1 MNNLVKIVLNVIP
14 RNLLTRLSF
23 LLKPMIK
30 IYLFG
35 KKHVDPI
42 DNSSF
47 RKFLPYGYN
56 KIRVNALSP
65 STFSLERH
73 RLLWLYLK
81 RETDFF
87 SKKIKV
93 LHFAPEA
100 AFIEKFKKLKNI
112 SYDTI
117 DLNSP
122 LADIK
127 ADIRNLPIN
136 SDSYDFILCNHVLE
150 HVQDD
155 RKVMKEFYRVIKKGG
170 WGIFQVPID
179 TNRKETF
186 DDPSITDPKQR
197 EKHYWQDDH
206 VRLYGLDYGNI
217 LSEAGFEVI
226 EDDYINNLDSKLV
239 ERYALPKGEI
249 IYFCKKTA

>member
-23 LLKPMIK
+23 LLKPLIK

-81 RETDFF
+81 RETDRITKQQKTTIIWHA
-87 SKKIKV
+87 SKRNF
-93 LHFAPEA
+93 LD
-100 AFIEKFKKLKNI
+100 NI
-112 SYDTI
+112 
-117 DLNSP
+117 N
-122 LADIK
+122 A
-127 ADIRNLPIN
+127 
-136 SDSYDFILCNHVLE
+136 
-150 HVQDD
+150 
-155 RKVMKEFYRVIKKGG
+155 
-170 WGIFQVPID
+170 
-179 TNRKETF
+179 
-186 DDPSITDPKQR
+186 
-197 EKHYWQDDH
+197 HYQ
-206 VRLYGLDYGNI
+206 L
-217 LSEAGFEVI
+217 LS
-226 EDDYINNLDSKLV
+226 
-239 ERYALPKGEI
+239 
-249 IYFCKKTA
+249 